1 MIVKSVIFA
10 FVYGGKDGKN
20 FRAFFGCGRQWWRA
34 SCDIMSMIDGC
45 L

>member
-20 FRAFFGCGRQWWRA
+20 FRAFFDVNGGGEQVV
-34 SCDIMSMIDGC
+34 I
-45 L
+45 